1 MIPQIPRDKLIKN
14 IRPIK
19 LIPPQCKS
27 SHNISFED
35 TINSHI
41 TSTNQLDNKNMNVN
55 KPNVPYPNLI
65 QPKAK
70 VQSRNTSPSK
80 NLKNNSNNNNSNNN
94 NSNLDINNN

>member
-1 MIPQIPRDKLIKN
+1 MIPQIPKDKLIKN

-55 KPNVPYPNLI
+55 KPKVPYPNLI

-80 NLKNNSNNNNSNNN
+80 ILKNNSNNNN